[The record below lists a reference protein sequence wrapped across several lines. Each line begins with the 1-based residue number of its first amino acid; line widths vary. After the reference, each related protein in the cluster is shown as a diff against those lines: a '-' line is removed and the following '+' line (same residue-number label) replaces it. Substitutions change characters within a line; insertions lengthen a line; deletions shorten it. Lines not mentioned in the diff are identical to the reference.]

1 MQKKKKGLSVF
12 SSRTKSLEMDIEH
25 FLSFVDQSVML
36 MEEAVRK
43 YLNGDLQLFE
53 EKAREVDSAERA
65 ADNLRREIKVRL
77 YTDMLIP
84 DSRGDVLG
92 TLETTDNVA
101 DVAKR
106 VASLFSIEKPQIF
119 PFLLEDFQELLDTSV
134 KAAQELTLAVRA
146 FFCELYRVNE
156 HLEKVYF
163 WEHQADQIENR
174 LKRKAFETPDIAQF
188 SKRVHMRFFA
198 ERISLL
204 ADEAEA
210 VADRLS
216 VYAIK
221 RTM

>member
-1 MQKKKKGLSVF
+1 MERKKKGLHIF
-12 SSRTKSLEMDIEH
+12 SSRAKSLELDIEQ
-25 FLSFVDQSVML
+25 FLAFVDQSVML
-36 MEEAVRK
+36 MAEAVRK
-43 YLNGDLQLFE
+43 YLDGDLQLFE
-53 EKAREVDSAERA
+53 EKTREVDSTERA
-65 ADNLRREIKVRL
+65 ADNIRRQIKLRL
-77 YTDMLIP
+77 YADMLIP

-92 TLETTDNVA
+92 TLETTDNIA

-119 PFLLEDFQELLDTSV
+119 PFLVEDFQELLDTSV

-204 ADEAEA
+204 ADESEA

-221 RTM
+221 RSM